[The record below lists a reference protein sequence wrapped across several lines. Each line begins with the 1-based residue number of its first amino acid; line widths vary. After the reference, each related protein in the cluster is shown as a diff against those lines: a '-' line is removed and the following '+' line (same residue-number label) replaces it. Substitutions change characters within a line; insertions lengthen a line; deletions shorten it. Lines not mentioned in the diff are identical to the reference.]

1 MLKYIADITILAV
14 EIICYLIF
22 FGIFARGKKIKV
34 KQKISA
40 ICLLISIVYVCVHF
54 LKNYTIVKLLMIM
67 LTMLIVIRFLYEIS
81 AIKTIILT
89 LLIQGIIGVIDYIVI
104 MIVTARYNNIDIL
117 EDSTDLIGVLVII
130 ASRIILFLLLI
141 TVKRISVIKKKNV
154 IDMSNKEW
162 LQFLIFPIF
171 TLITVIV
178 MTNSMVTSYH
188 EDIVNVYY
196 VIAIVLIVLNMVV
209 FHLINEILEN
219 SQRIREA
226 DVLKQQ
232 SIGQL
237 ELYNS
242 LRKNYDIQRKR
253 THEYKNQ
260 IMCIDSLLKKKNY
273 NKLEEYINS
282 IFDKLDGQ
290 LDMVDTNNEVV
301 NAVINA
307 KYYEALQNDVLFI
320 LKIND
325 LSHIKVSDEDIV
337 TILSNLLDNA
347 IEAAGQCDIDKKTV
361 GIKLLY
367 EDDVLS
373 IAVSN
378 SYKTEPE
385 IMEDGYMR
393 TIKDDKEAYVYAYT
407 ITLEKILTLIT
418 IGIMGVVLN
427 RLVNIIIFLCTFMFL
442 RRRTGGFHLETFG
455 QCFIGTNF
463 ICVIIEAC
471 DFVWLKYMT
480 LVMFLCMV
488 SVLYII
494 CVGTV
499 NHPNLALNDGELMES
514 KKRARI
520 IVALEALLTI
530 VLCIVG
536 VDKTITG
543 YMAMGINI
551 CALLLVMSKI
561 QSRMNK

>member
-178 MTNSMVTSYH
+178 MTNSMITSYH

-347 IEAAGQCDIDKKTV
+347 IEAAGQCDIDKRTV

-378 SYKTEPE
+378 SYKTELE

-393 TIKDDKEAYVYAYT
+393 TIKDDKEQHGLGIRNVVA
-407 ITLEKILTLIT
+407 TLEKY
-418 IGIMGVVLN
+418 N
-427 RLVNIIIFLCTFMFL
+427 A
-442 RRRTGGFHLETFG
+442 E
-455 QCFIGTNF
+455 
-463 ICVIIEAC
+463 
-471 DFVWLKYMT
+471 
-480 LVMFLCMV
+480 
-488 SVLYII
+488 YII
-494 CVGTV
+494 DYK
-499 NHPNLALNDGELMES
+499 NGEFVFS
-514 KKRARI
+514 I
-520 IVALEALLTI
+520 I
-530 VLCIVG
+530 
-536 VDKTITG
+536 
-543 YMAMGINI
+543 M
-551 CALLLVMSKI
+551 
-561 QSRMNK
+561 

>member
-81 AIKTIILT
+81 AVKTIILT

-130 ASRIILFLLLI
+130 ASRIILFLFLI
-141 TVKRISVIKKKNV
+141 IIKRISVIKKKNV

-347 IEAAGQCDIDKKTV
+347 IEAAGQCDIDKRTV

-393 TIKDDKEAYVYAYT
+393 TIKDDKEQHGLGIRNVVA
-407 ITLEKILTLIT
+407 TLEKYNAEHIIDYKNGEFVFS
-418 IGIMGVVLN
+418 IIM
-427 RLVNIIIFLCTFMFL
+427 
-442 RRRTGGFHLETFG
+442 
-455 QCFIGTNF
+455 
-463 ICVIIEAC
+463 
-471 DFVWLKYMT
+471 
-480 LVMFLCMV
+480 
-488 SVLYII
+488 
-494 CVGTV
+494 
-499 NHPNLALNDGELMES
+499 
-514 KKRARI
+514 
-520 IVALEALLTI
+520 
-530 VLCIVG
+530 
-536 VDKTITG
+536 
-543 YMAMGINI
+543 
-551 CALLLVMSKI
+551 
-561 QSRMNK
+561 

>member
-1 MLKYIADITILAV
+1 MLPD
-14 EIICYLIF
+14 F

-178 MTNSMVTSYH
+178 MTNSMITSYH

-347 IEAAGQCDIDKKTV
+347 IEAAGQCDIDKRTV

-393 TIKDDKEAYVYAYT
+393 TIKDDKEQHGLGIRNVVA
-407 ITLEKILTLIT
+407 TLEKY
-418 IGIMGVVLN
+418 N
-427 RLVNIIIFLCTFMFL
+427 A
-442 RRRTGGFHLETFG
+442 E
-455 QCFIGTNF
+455 
-463 ICVIIEAC
+463 
-471 DFVWLKYMT
+471 
-480 LVMFLCMV
+480 
-488 SVLYII
+488 YII
-494 CVGTV
+494 DYK
-499 NHPNLALNDGELMES
+499 NGEFVFS
-514 KKRARI
+514 I
-520 IVALEALLTI
+520 I
-530 VLCIVG
+530 
-536 VDKTITG
+536 
-543 YMAMGINI
+543 M
-551 CALLLVMSKI
+551 
-561 QSRMNK
+561 

>member
-81 AIKTIILT
+81 AVKTIILT

-130 ASRIILFLLLI
+130 ASRIILFLFLI
-141 TVKRISVIKKKNV
+141 IIKRISVIKKKNV

-347 IEAAGQCDIDKKTV
+347 IEAAGQCEIDKRTV

-385 IMEDGYMR
+385 IMEDGYMQ
-393 TIKDDKEAYVYAYT
+393 TIKDDKEQHGLGIRNVVA
-407 ITLEKILTLIT
+407 TLEKYNAEYIIDYKN
-418 IGIMGVVLN
+418 GEFVFS
-427 RLVNIIIFLCTFMFL
+427 III
-442 RRRTGGFHLETFG
+442 
-455 QCFIGTNF
+455 
-463 ICVIIEAC
+463 
-471 DFVWLKYMT
+471 
-480 LVMFLCMV
+480 
-488 SVLYII
+488 
-494 CVGTV
+494 
-499 NHPNLALNDGELMES
+499 
-514 KKRARI
+514 
-520 IVALEALLTI
+520 
-530 VLCIVG
+530 
-536 VDKTITG
+536 
-543 YMAMGINI
+543 
-551 CALLLVMSKI
+551 
-561 QSRMNK
+561 

>member
-1 MLKYIADITILAV
+1 M
-14 EIICYLIF
+14 
-22 FGIFARGKKIKV
+22 
-34 KQKISA
+34 
-40 ICLLISIVYVCVHF
+40 
-54 LKNYTIVKLLMIM
+54 KNYTIVKLLMIM

-81 AIKTIILT
+81 AVKTIILT

-130 ASRIILFLLLI
+130 ASRIILFLFLI
-141 TVKRISVIKKKNV
+141 IIKRISVIKKKNV

-347 IEAAGQCDIDKKTV
+347 IEAAGQCEIDKRTV

-393 TIKDDKEAYVYAYT
+393 TIKDDKEQHGLGIRNVVA
-407 ITLEKILTLIT
+407 TLEKY
-418 IGIMGVVLN
+418 N
-427 RLVNIIIFLCTFMFL
+427 A
-442 RRRTGGFHLETFG
+442 E
-455 QCFIGTNF
+455 
-463 ICVIIEAC
+463 
-471 DFVWLKYMT
+471 
-480 LVMFLCMV
+480 
-488 SVLYII
+488 YII
-494 CVGTV
+494 DYK
-499 NHPNLALNDGELMES
+499 NGEFVFS
-514 KKRARI
+514 I
-520 IVALEALLTI
+520 I
-530 VLCIVG
+530 
-536 VDKTITG
+536 
-543 YMAMGINI
+543 M
-551 CALLLVMSKI
+551 
-561 QSRMNK
+561 

>member
-40 ICLLISIVYVCVHF
+40 ICLLISIVYMCVHF

-81 AIKTIILT
+81 VVKTIILT

-130 ASRIILFLLLI
+130 ASRIILFLFLI
-141 TVKRISVIKKKNV
+141 TIKRINVIKKKNV
-154 IDMSNKEW
+154 VDMSNKEW

-178 MTNSMVTSYH
+178 MTNSMITSYH

-242 LRKNYDIQRKR
+242 LRKNYDMQRKR

-347 IEAAGQCDIDKKTV
+347 IEAAGQCEIDKRTV

-393 TIKDDKEAYVYAYT
+393 TIKDDKEQHGLGIRNVVA
-407 ITLEKILTLIT
+407 TLEKY
-418 IGIMGVVLN
+418 N
-427 RLVNIIIFLCTFMFL
+427 A
-442 RRRTGGFHLETFG
+442 E
-455 QCFIGTNF
+455 
-463 ICVIIEAC
+463 
-471 DFVWLKYMT
+471 
-480 LVMFLCMV
+480 
-488 SVLYII
+488 YII
-494 CVGTV
+494 DYK
-499 NHPNLALNDGELMES
+499 NGEFVFS
-514 KKRARI
+514 I
-520 IVALEALLTI
+520 I
-530 VLCIVG
+530 
-536 VDKTITG
+536 
-543 YMAMGINI
+543 M
-551 CALLLVMSKI
+551 
-561 QSRMNK
+561 

>member
-81 AIKTIILT
+81 AVKTIILI

-130 ASRIILFLLLI
+130 ASRIILFLFLI
-141 TVKRISVIKKKNV
+141 IIKRISVIKKKNV

-196 VIAIVLIVLNMVV
+196 VIAIGLIVLNMVV

-226 DVLKQQ
+226 DILKQQ

-260 IMCIDSLLKKKNY
+260 IMCIDSLLKKKKY
-273 NKLEEYINS
+273 DKLEEYINS
-282 IFDKLDGQ
+282 IFNRLDGQ

-301 NAVINA
+301 NAIINA

-347 IEAAGQCDIDKKTV
+347 IEAAGQCEIDKRTV
-361 GIKLLY
+361 GIRLLY

-393 TIKDDKEAYVYAYT
+393 TIKDDKEQHGLGIRNVVA
-407 ITLEKILTLIT
+407 TLEKYNAEYIIDYKN
-418 IGIMGVVLN
+418 GEFVFS
-427 RLVNIIIFLCTFMFL
+427 III
-442 RRRTGGFHLETFG
+442 
-455 QCFIGTNF
+455 
-463 ICVIIEAC
+463 
-471 DFVWLKYMT
+471 
-480 LVMFLCMV
+480 
-488 SVLYII
+488 
-494 CVGTV
+494 
-499 NHPNLALNDGELMES
+499 
-514 KKRARI
+514 
-520 IVALEALLTI
+520 
-530 VLCIVG
+530 
-536 VDKTITG
+536 
-543 YMAMGINI
+543 
-551 CALLLVMSKI
+551 
-561 QSRMNK
+561 

>member
-178 MTNSMVTSYH
+178 MTNSMITSYH

-307 KYYEALQNDVLFI
+307 KYYEALHNDVLFI

-347 IEAAGQCDIDKKTV
+347 IEAAGQCDIDKRTV

-393 TIKDDKEAYVYAYT
+393 TIKDDKEQHGLGIRNVVA
-407 ITLEKILTLIT
+407 TLEKY
-418 IGIMGVVLN
+418 N
-427 RLVNIIIFLCTFMFL
+427 A
-442 RRRTGGFHLETFG
+442 E
-455 QCFIGTNF
+455 
-463 ICVIIEAC
+463 
-471 DFVWLKYMT
+471 
-480 LVMFLCMV
+480 
-488 SVLYII
+488 YII
-494 CVGTV
+494 DYK
-499 NHPNLALNDGELMES
+499 NGEFVFS
-514 KKRARI
+514 I
-520 IVALEALLTI
+520 I
-530 VLCIVG
+530 
-536 VDKTITG
+536 
-543 YMAMGINI
+543 M
-551 CALLLVMSKI
+551 
-561 QSRMNK
+561 

>member
-178 MTNSMVTSYH
+178 MTNSMITSYH

-219 SQRIREA
+219 SKRIREA

-347 IEAAGQCDIDKKTV
+347 IEAAGQCDIDKRTV

-393 TIKDDKEAYVYAYT
+393 TIKDDKEQHGLGIRNVVA
-407 ITLEKILTLIT
+407 TLEKY
-418 IGIMGVVLN
+418 N
-427 RLVNIIIFLCTFMFL
+427 A
-442 RRRTGGFHLETFG
+442 E
-455 QCFIGTNF
+455 
-463 ICVIIEAC
+463 
-471 DFVWLKYMT
+471 
-480 LVMFLCMV
+480 
-488 SVLYII
+488 YII
-494 CVGTV
+494 DYK
-499 NHPNLALNDGELMES
+499 NGEFVFS
-514 KKRARI
+514 I
-520 IVALEALLTI
+520 I
-530 VLCIVG
+530 
-536 VDKTITG
+536 
-543 YMAMGINI
+543 M
-551 CALLLVMSKI
+551 
-561 QSRMNK
+561 

>member
-40 ICLLISIVYVCVHF
+40 ICLLISIVYMCVHF

-81 AIKTIILT
+81 VVKTIILT

-130 ASRIILFLLLI
+130 ASRIILFLFLI

-154 IDMSNKEW
+154 VDMSNKEW

-178 MTNSMVTSYH
+178 MTNSLITSYH

-273 NKLEEYINS
+273 DKLEEYLNS

-347 IEAAGQCDIDKKTV
+347 IEAAGQCEIDKRTV

-393 TIKDDKEAYVYAYT
+393 TIKDDKEQHGLGIRNVVA
-407 ITLEKILTLIT
+407 TLEKY
-418 IGIMGVVLN
+418 N
-427 RLVNIIIFLCTFMFL
+427 A
-442 RRRTGGFHLETFG
+442 E
-455 QCFIGTNF
+455 
-463 ICVIIEAC
+463 
-471 DFVWLKYMT
+471 
-480 LVMFLCMV
+480 
-488 SVLYII
+488 YII
-494 CVGTV
+494 DYK
-499 NHPNLALNDGELMES
+499 NGEFVFS
-514 KKRARI
+514 I
-520 IVALEALLTI
+520 I
-530 VLCIVG
+530 
-536 VDKTITG
+536 
-543 YMAMGINI
+543 M
-551 CALLLVMSKI
+551 
-561 QSRMNK
+561 

>member
-81 AIKTIILT
+81 AVKTIILT

-130 ASRIILFLLLI
+130 ASRIILFLFLI
-141 TVKRISVIKKKNV
+141 IIKRISVIKKKNV

-178 MTNSMVTSYH
+178 MTNSMAASYH

-196 VIAIVLIVLNMVV
+196 VIAIGLIVLNMVV

-226 DVLKQQ
+226 DILKQQ

-347 IEAAGQCDIDKKTV
+347 IEAAGQCDIDKRTV

-393 TIKDDKEAYVYAYT
+393 TIKDDKEQHGLGIRNVVA
-407 ITLEKILTLIT
+407 TLEKY
-418 IGIMGVVLN
+418 N
-427 RLVNIIIFLCTFMFL
+427 A
-442 RRRTGGFHLETFG
+442 E
-455 QCFIGTNF
+455 
-463 ICVIIEAC
+463 
-471 DFVWLKYMT
+471 
-480 LVMFLCMV
+480 
-488 SVLYII
+488 YII
-494 CVGTV
+494 DYK
-499 NHPNLALNDGELMES
+499 NGEFVFS
-514 KKRARI
+514 I
-520 IVALEALLTI
+520 I
-530 VLCIVG
+530 
-536 VDKTITG
+536 
-543 YMAMGINI
+543 M
-551 CALLLVMSKI
+551 
-561 QSRMNK
+561 